1 MRKPPPSA
9 SSAPAGGATTGT
21 QQQQQHDRS
30 SVAAAYSTTSRIV
43 MLWVFTSAFVTS
55 QYFLAREN
63 KAKAREAVL
72 MAQIGALRREV
83 GAISKSQQGIH
94 LHREL
99 IPDMPEEAQPMETS
113 AIAIGPVSDSIAGA
127 AMDKYRGDVEF
138 IPNEK
143 LEHGVDIFAA
153 AWWQRMPRFLELDV
167 ERYLLNVE
175 ADAFKPILRAG
186 NGFDDVRMTRDWLD
200 FSVEHLSKWWK
211 MGEQPAMF
219 SFAVGKLQSYIH
231 RTLAATDR
239 HDTVMDS
246 TLALIPFGV
255 SDKTDNIGQQMW
267 MISLAATIASV
278 IQHGVAR
285 VVVVGYYNAD
295 TEQAMQAFRYLLD
308 HEHHGIDA
316 ADGRTVDKPSSSARI
331 KGDGVDNSP
340 FSAKWGNTELAFV
353 HTDDVETKYI
363 AENVPKGALNE
374 LQMAL
379 RGEKSKSGVKPK
391 YWLGKKGGERF
402 KYLYFTECDEILNAR
417 LRPSF
422 LDTLDEGRIIVPHRL
437 QPFPHPLDLENLFEG
452 RKTSVVDL
460 TDLSDMVAHLR
471 PDVDACCDTGERLR
485 NRQGISG
492 FWWQYGFNGH
502 GNFTHLK
509 AYDFMR
515 LTSGTGIVSLASTE
529 HSRRCRPVANV
540 ASCESVPIVKNSV

>member
-1 MRKPPPSA
+1 M
-9 SSAPAGGATTGT
+9 
-21 QQQQQHDRS
+21 
-30 SVAAAYSTTSRIV
+30 V
-43 MLWVFTSAFVTS
+43 WVFTSAFVTS

-99 IPDMPEEAQPMETS
+99 VPDMPEEVQSMETS
-113 AIAIGPVSDSIAGA
+113 AMRPGADSIAGA

-143 LEHGVDIFAA
+143 LNHGVDIFAA
-153 AWWQRMPRFLELDV
+153 AWWERMPRFLELDV
-167 ERYLLNVE
+167 ERYVLNVE

-231 RTLAATDR
+231 STLVATDR

-255 SDKTDNIGQQMW
+255 SDKTDDIGQQMW

-285 VVVVGYYNAD
+285 IVVVGYYNAD
-295 TEQAMQAFRYLLD
+295 TKQAMRAFQYLLD
-308 HEHHGIDA
+308 HEHHGIDSA
-316 ADGRTVDKPSSSARI
+316 GDRTIDKPSSSARI
-331 KGDGVDNSP
+331 KGDGVNNSP

-353 HTDDVETKYI
+353 HTDDVESKYV

-391 YWLGKKGGERF
+391 YWLGKKGGDRF

-417 LRPSF
+417 LRRSF
-422 LDTLDEGRIIVPHRL
+422 LDELDEGRIIVPHRL
-437 QPFPHPLDLENLFEG
+437 QPFPHPLDLENLFER
-452 RKTSVVDL
+452 RKKSMVDL
-460 TDLSDMVAHLR
+460 TDLSDKVAHLR
-471 PDVDACCDTGERLR
+471 SDVDACCDTGERLR
-485 NRQGISG
+485 NRQGIDG

-509 AYDFMR
+509 DYDFMR

-529 HSRRCRPVANV
+529 HSRRCRPVTNV
-540 ASCESVPIVKNSV
+540 ASCESVPISKDSA